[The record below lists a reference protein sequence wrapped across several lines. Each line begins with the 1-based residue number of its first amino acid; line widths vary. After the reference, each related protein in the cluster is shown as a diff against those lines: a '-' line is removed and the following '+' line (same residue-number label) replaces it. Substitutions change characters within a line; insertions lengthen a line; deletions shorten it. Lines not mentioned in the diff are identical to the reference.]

1 MNKPETQSGGS
12 LKPVGSG
19 VGDAGAIAL
28 LRCLPTSELEAAYRL
43 AKAKTD
49 DKGQHSACL
58 IGRELIRRGSPPN
71 TEVSERRAAGL
82 SNANPNANP
91 PFAGPTG

>member
-12 LKPVGSG
+12 LKPVGSALRTYMFRRAG
-19 VGDAGAIAL
+19 WWYLMELKDDTEARANAECNVGTVKVEDI
-28 LRCLPTSELEAAYRL
+28 Y
-43 AKAKTD
+43 
-49 DKGQHSACL
+49 
-58 IGRELIRRGSPPN
+58 GRQVWPN

-82 SNANPNANP
+82 PNTNQNANP